1 MDGKRAAGRALFG
14 GSFNPPHVGHLRLA
28 IEMAE
33 TLRPL
38 ADSVELMP
46 CAAPPHKVVSGLLP
60 FDLRAAMVEACLDGL
75 PGLSCNRMEAG
86 RPGLSY
92 TWDTLQACREE
103 TPERPLFFILGNPD
117 YALLPHWHR
126 GLELPELCQLVVVPR
141 GEGSE
146 KNFLAGK
153 HVARCPAVRACP
165 AREPPHAP
173 ARRRAGPL
181 RAPAVDL
188 GQCLAHPPPLAAR
201 PERGFSGAQAR
212 TGAAG
217 RPPKDRAGALAA
229 RGQNGRCLM
238 PSGAARKLIAFFAE
252 TD

>member
-38 ADSVELMP
+38 AGSVELMP
-46 CAAPPHKVVSGLLP
+46 CATPPHKVVSGLLP

-103 TPERPLFFILGNPD
+103 TRERPLFFILGNPD

-126 GLELPELCQLVVVPR
+126 GLELPELCQLVAVPR
-141 GEGSE
+141 GE
-146 KNFLAGK
+146 
-153 HVARCPAVRACP
+153 
-165 AREPPHAP
+165 
-173 ARRRAGPL
+173 
-181 RAPAVDL
+181 
-188 GQCLAHPPPLAAR
+188 
-201 PERGFSGAQAR
+201 
-212 TGAAG
+212 
-217 RPPKDRAGALAA
+217 DRK
-229 RGQNGRCLM
+229 
-238 PSGAARKLIAFFAE
+238 SVV
-252 TD
+252 

>member
-146 KNFLAGK
+146 KNFLAATESMWPG
-153 HVARCPAVRACP
+153 ARPC
-165 AREPPHAP
+165 EPVLPGS
-173 ARRRAGPL
+173 RRMRLPGGGQ
-181 RAPAVDL
+181 APAVDL

>member
-46 CAAPPHKVVSGLLP
+46 CATPPHKVVSGLLP

-75 PGLSCNRMEAG
+75 PGLSCNRMEAE

-126 GLELPELCQLVVVPR
+126 GLELPELCQLMVVPR

-146 KNFLAGK
+146 KNFL
-153 HVARCPAVRACP
+153 VATESMWP
-165 AREPPHAP
+165 
-173 ARRRAGPL
+173 G
-181 RAPAVDL
+181 
-188 GQCLAHPPPLAAR
+188 AR
-201 PERGFSGAQAR
+201 PCEPVLPGSRRMRLPGGGLVHFVPLPWISVSASRIRHRWLHGLNVDFLVPRPVLDLLDTHRETVLEHWLPETR
-212 TGAAG
+212 TDDA
-217 RPPKDRAGALAA
+217 
-229 RGQNGRCLM
+229 
-238 PSGAARKLIAFFAE
+238 
-252 TD
+252 

>member
-146 KNFLAGK
+146 KNFLAATESMWPG
-153 HVARCPAVRACP
+153 ARPC
-165 AREPPHAP
+165 EP

-181 RAPAVDL
+181 RGPAVDL

-217 RPPKDRAGALAA
+217 RPPRDRAGALAA
-229 RGQNGRCLM
+229 RGQNGRGLM
-238 PSGAARKLIAFFAE
+238 PSGLQENLLLFSPKQ
-252 TD
+252 TK

>member
-28 IEMAE
+28 IEVAE

-60 FDLRAAMVEACLDGL
+60 FDLRAAMVEACLDGR

-146 KNFLAGK
+146 KNFLAATESMWPG
-153 HVARCPAVRACP
+153 ARAC
-165 AREPPHAP
+165 EPVLP
-173 ARRRAGPL
+173 GS
-181 RAPAVDL
+181 
-188 GQCLAHPPPLAAR
+188 R
-201 PERGFSGAQAR
+201 PK
-212 TGAAG
+212 AG
-217 RPPKDRAGALAA
+217 RPNSCAPFAG
-229 RGQNGRCLM
+229 
-238 PSGAARKLIAFFAE
+238 
-252 TD
+252 

>member
-1 MDGKRAAGRALFG
+1 MDGIKAAGRALFG

-38 ADSVELMP
+38 AAGVELTP
-46 CAAPPHKVVSGLLP
+46 CATPPHKVAGGLLP

-92 TWDTLQACREE
+92 TWDTLRACREE
-103 TPERPLFFILGNPD
+103 TPERPLFFILGSPD

-126 GLELPELCQLVVVPR
+126 GLELPCLCQLVVVPR

-146 KNFLAGK
+146 KNFLAATQSMWPG
-153 HVARCPAVRACP
+153 AQPC
-165 AREPPHAP
+165 EPVLPGS
-173 ARRRAGPL
+173 RRMRLPGPF

-188 GQCLAHPPPLAAR
+188 RQRLAHPPPLAAR
-201 PERGFSGAQAR
+201 PERGFSGAPAR
-212 TGAAG
+212 AGPAG
-217 RPPKDRAGALAA
+217 RPQGDRAGALAA
-229 RGQNGRCLM
+229 RAQAGRGLT
-238 PSGAARKLIAFFAE
+238 PPGDRRKHIAFFPE

>member
-146 KNFLAGK
+146 KNFLAATESMWPG
-153 HVARCPAVRACP
+153 ARPC
-165 AREPPHAP
+165 EPVLPGS
-173 ARRRAGPL
+173 RRMRLPSGGPL
-181 RAPAVDL
+181 RAPAVDR

>member
-1 MDGKRAAGRALFG
+1 MDWKRAAGRALFG

-46 CAAPPHKVVSGLLP
+46 CATPPHKVVSGLLP

-75 PGLSCNRMEAG
+75 PGLSCNRMEAE

-146 KNFLAGK
+146 KNFLA
-153 HVARCPAVRACP
+153 ATESMRACP

-173 ARRRAGPL
+173 ARWRSGPL

-188 GQCLAHPPPLAAR
+188 GQRFAHPPPLAAR
-201 PERGFSGAQAR
+201 PERGFSGPPAR
-212 TGAAG
+212 PGPAG
-217 RPPKDRAGALAA
+217 HPQGDRAGALAA
-229 RGQNGRCLM
+229 RDQDGRCL
-238 PSGAARKLIAFFAE
+238 IAPGLQENILLFSPKQ
-252 TD
+252 TK